1 MEKNYYK
8 LDNNEEHKIMK
19 HYIDIGTYLIKFF
32 ASKNLKQIILINFLS
47 FYNFY
52 FYFFI

>member
-19 HYIDIGTYLIKFF
+19 HYIDIGMYLIKFF
-32 ASKNLKQIILINFLS
+32 ASKNLIKN
-47 FYNFY
+47 YTK
-52 FYFFI
+52 